1 VLVVRVSKIAKK
13 KWSRTL
19 KVTDTITI
27 TVSCED
33 SECSVIYNDKVVSR
47 VEGLDFAE
55 WCFEVEDYLVCLD
68 KSDIVGG

>member
-1 VLVVRVSKIAKK
+1 MSKVVKK
-13 KWSRTL
+13 KWSKTL

-33 SECSVIYNDKVVSR
+33 SECSAIYNDKTVSKIR
-47 VEGLDFAE
+47 GLDFVD
-55 WCFEVEDYLVCLD
+55 WCFTIEDYLICID